1 MSAPDD
7 LYPPT
12 QYGGLWLLLAFGI
25 IVLLVIAA
33 ILLVVLT
40 RPKKVADA
48 IADDPETQLTL
59 PEVVARLQG
68 DYLRQ
73 IDAIERGY
81 RERTLPPREANVQ
94 LSRLVRRYVN
104 EYSGLEAPVLSLQ
117 DLQRLGVNPSL
128 IDALRR
134 HYYPSIFRSGPP
146 VDPVAGA
153 EAARTVVRSWR

>member
-12 QYGGLWLLLAFGI
+12 QYGGGWLLLAFGI
-25 IVLLVIAA
+25 ILLFVIAA
-33 ILLVVLT
+33 VLLILLT
-40 RPKKVADA
+40 RPKRVAEAMADEPDA
-48 IADDPETQLTL
+48 HLTL

-73 IDAIERGY
+73 IDAIEQGY
-81 RERTLPPREANVQ
+81 RARTLPPREANVR

-117 DLQRLGVNPSL
+117 DLQQLGVNPSL